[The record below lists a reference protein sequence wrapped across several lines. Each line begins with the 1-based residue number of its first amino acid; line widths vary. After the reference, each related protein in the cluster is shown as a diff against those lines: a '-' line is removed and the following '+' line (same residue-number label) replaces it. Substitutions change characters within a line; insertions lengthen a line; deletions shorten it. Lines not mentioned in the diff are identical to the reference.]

1 MVISSEIHS
10 EMLILYIHTVCSGS
24 VVVAACDSESGRPGS
39 NPEWRLIHYKA

>member
-10 EMLILYIHTVCSGS
+10 EMLILYIHTCSGS
-24 VVVAACDSESGRPGS
+24 VVVTACDSEPGRPGS